1 MFLFDTKG
9 FEHIVQFVEKNSL
22 VLVKNPVMH
31 PHKKRLNGV
40 CLSDSISFFK
50 RDKSVNQSIVLR

>member
-1 MFLFDTKG
+1 MILFYTKG
-9 FEHIVQFVEKNSL
+9 FVHIVQFVEKNSL

-40 CLSDSISFFK
+40 CLSDFIFIFQE
-50 RDKSVNQSIVLR
+50 R